1 MIRFVIVGVV
11 VVIALLA
18 NLWQRKRQVDAP
30 TQGAS
35 EVPSQIDR
43 SDFVRP
49 DAPWVVLAFTSATC
63 QTCSDIERK
72 VRVLETNSVA
82 IQILEYT
89 AQRDLHE
96 RYKIDAVPT
105 VLMADANGVVQA
117 NFLGPVSATD
127 LWAAL
132 ARARDSVV

>member
-11 VVIALLA
+11 VVVALLA
-18 NLWQRKRQVDAP
+18 NLWKRKRQVDAP

-35 EVPSQIDR
+35 EVPTQIDR
-43 SDFVRP
+43 ADFVRP
-49 DAPWVVLAFTSATC
+49 DAPWIVLAFTSATC

-72 VRVLETNSVA
+72 VRVLETKSVA
-82 IQILEYT
+82 MQILEYT
-89 AQRDLHE
+89 AERELHE
-96 RYKIDAVPT
+96 RYKIDAVPA

-132 ARARDSVV
+132 ARVRDSVV

>member
-1 MIRFVIVGVV
+1 MMRFAIVGVV
-11 VVIALLA
+11 VIVALLA

-43 SDFVRP
+43 ADFVRP
-49 DAPWVVLAFTSATC
+49 DAPWIVLAFTSATC

-72 VRVLETNSVA
+72 VQVLETKSVA

-89 AQRDLHE
+89 AERDLHA
-96 RYKIDAVPT
+96 RYKIDAVPA
-105 VLMADANGVVQA
+105 VLMADSNGVVQA

>member
-1 MIRFVIVGVV
+1 VIRFVIVGVV

-30 TQGAS
+30 TQGAT

-43 SDFVRP
+43 SDFARP
-49 DAPWVVLAFTSATC
+49 DAPWIVLAFTSATC

-89 AQRDLHE
+89 AERELHE
-96 RYKIDAVPT
+96 RYKVDAVPT
-105 VLMADANGVVQA
+105 VLMADAKGVVQA

>member
-11 VVIALLA
+11 VVVALLA
-18 NLWQRKRQVDAP
+18 NLWQRRRRVDAP

-35 EVPSQIDR
+35 EIPSQIDR

-49 DAPWVVLAFTSATC
+49 DAPWIVLAFTSATC

-89 AQRDLHE
+89 AERELHE
-96 RYKIDAVPT
+96 RYKIDAVPA
-105 VLMADANGVVQA
+105 VLMADASGVVQA

>member
-30 TQGAS
+30 TQGAT

-43 SDFVRP
+43 SDFARP
-49 DAPWVVLAFTSATC
+49 DAPWIVLAFTSATC

-82 IQILEYT
+82 IQILEYM
-89 AQRDLHE
+89 AERELHE
-96 RYKIDAVPT
+96 RYKVDAVPT
-105 VLMADANGVVQA
+105 VLMADAKGVVQA

>member
-1 MIRFVIVGVV
+1 MIRFIIVGVV
-11 VVIALLA
+11 VVVALLA
-18 NLWQRKRQVDAP
+18 NLWKRKRQVDAP

-35 EVPSQIDR
+35 EVPTQIDR
-43 SDFVRP
+43 ADFVRP
-49 DAPWVVLAFTSATC
+49 DAPWIVLAFTSATC

-72 VRVLETNSVA
+72 VRVLETKSVA
-82 IQILEYT
+82 MQILEYT
-89 AQRDLHE
+89 AERELHE
-96 RYKIDAVPT
+96 RYKIEAVPA

-132 ARARDSVV
+132 ARVRDSVV

>member
-1 MIRFVIVGVV
+1 MIRFIIVGVV
-11 VVIALLA
+11 VVVALLA

-49 DAPWVVLAFTSATC
+49 EASWIVLAFTSATC

-72 VRVLETNSVA
+72 VRVLETSSVA

-89 AQRDLHE
+89 AERELHK
-96 RYKIDAVPT
+96 RYKIDAVPA
-105 VLMADANGVVQA
+105 VLMADASGVVQA

-132 ARARDSVV
+132 ARVRDSVV

>member
-1 MIRFVIVGVV
+1 MIRFIIVGVV
-11 VVIALLA
+11 VVVAWLA

-49 DAPWVVLAFTSATC
+49 DASWIVLAFTSATC

-72 VRVLETNSVA
+72 VRVLETSSVA

-89 AQRDLHE
+89 AERELHK
-96 RYKIDAVPT
+96 RYKIDAVPA
-105 VLMADANGVVQA
+105 VLMADASGVVQA

-132 ARARDSVV
+132 ARVRDSVV

>member
-11 VVIALLA
+11 VVVALLA

-35 EVPSQIDR
+35 EVPTQIDR

-49 DAPWVVLAFTSATC
+49 DAPWIVLAFTSATC

-72 VRVLETNSVA
+72 VRVLETKSVA
-82 IQILEYT
+82 MQILEYT
-89 AQRDLHE
+89 AERELHE

-132 ARARDSVV
+132 ARVRDSVV

>member
-30 TQGAS
+30 TQGAT

-43 SDFVRP
+43 SDFARP
-49 DAPWVVLAFTSATC
+49 DAPLIVLAFTSATC

-82 IQILEYT
+82 IQILEYM
-89 AQRDLHE
+89 AERELHE
-96 RYKIDAVPT
+96 RYKVDAVPT

>member
-1 MIRFVIVGVV
+1 MIRFVIFGVV
-11 VVIALLA
+11 VVVALLA

-49 DAPWVVLAFTSATC
+49 DAPWIVLAFTSATC

-72 VRVLETNSVA
+72 VRVLETKSVA

-89 AQRDLHE
+89 AERELHE

>member
-1 MIRFVIVGVV
+1 VIRFVIVGVV
-11 VVIALLA
+11 VVVALVA
-18 NLWQRKRQVDAP
+18 NLWQRRRRVDAP

-35 EVPSQIDR
+35 EIPSQIDR

-49 DAPWVVLAFTSATC
+49 EASWIVLAFTSATC

-72 VRVLETNSVA
+72 VRVLETKSVA
-82 IQILEYT
+82 MQILEYT
-89 AQRDLHE
+89 AERELHK
-96 RYKIDAVPT
+96 RYKIDAVPA
-105 VLMADANGVVQA
+105 VLMADASGVVQA

-132 ARARDSVV
+132 ARVRDSVV

>member
-11 VVIALLA
+11 VVVALLA

-43 SDFVRP
+43 SDFARP
-49 DAPWVVLAFTSATC
+49 DAPWIVLAFTSATC

-82 IQILEYT
+82 IQILEYM
-89 AQRDLHE
+89 AERELHE
-96 RYKIDAVPT
+96 RYKVDAVPT

>member
-49 DAPWVVLAFTSATC
+49 DAPWIVLAFTSATC
-63 QTCSDIERK
+63 QTCSDIERE
-72 VRVLETNSVA
+72 VRGLETNSVA

-89 AQRDLHE
+89 AERELHE

-132 ARARDSVV
+132 ARVRGSVV

>member
-1 MIRFVIVGVV
+1 MIRIVIVGVV
-11 VVIALLA
+11 VVVALLA

-49 DAPWVVLAFTSATC
+49 DASWIVLAFTSATC

-72 VRVLETNSVA
+72 VRVLETSSVA

-89 AQRDLHE
+89 AERELHK
-96 RYKIDAVPT
+96 RYKIDAVPA
-105 VLMADANGVVQA
+105 VLMADASGVVQA

-132 ARARDSVV
+132 ARVRDSVV

>member
-11 VVIALLA
+11 VVVALLA

-43 SDFVRP
+43 SDFARP
-49 DAPWVVLAFTSATC
+49 DAPWIVLAFTSATC

-89 AQRDLHE
+89 AQRELHE
-96 RYKIDAVPT
+96 RYKVDAVPT

>member
-49 DAPWVVLAFTSATC
+49 DAPWIVLAFTSATC

-89 AQRDLHE
+89 AERDLHE

>member
-1 MIRFVIVGVV
+1 VV
-11 VVIALLA
+11 ALLA

-43 SDFVRP
+43 SDFARP
-49 DAPWVVLAFTSATC
+49 DAPWIVLAFTSATC

-89 AQRDLHE
+89 AERELHE
-96 RYKIDAVPT
+96 RYKVDAVPT

>member
-11 VVIALLA
+11 VVVALLA

-30 TQGAS
+30 TQGSS

-43 SDFVRP
+43 ADFARP
-49 DAPWVVLAFTSATC
+49 DAPWIVLAFTSATC

-89 AQRDLHE
+89 AERELHE

>member
-1 MIRFVIVGVV
+1 VIRFVIVGVV

-18 NLWQRKRQVDAP
+18 NLWQRNRQVDAP
-30 TQGAS
+30 TQGAT

-43 SDFVRP
+43 SDFARP
-49 DAPWVVLAFTSATC
+49 GAPWIVLAFTSATC

-89 AQRDLHE
+89 AERELHE
-96 RYKIDAVPT
+96 RYKVDAVPT
-105 VLMADANGVVQA
+105 VLMADAKGVVQA

>member
-1 MIRFVIVGVV
+1 VIRFVVVGAVV
-11 VVIALLA
+11 VVALLA

-30 TQGAS
+30 TQGTS
-35 EVPSQIDR
+35 EVPSQVDR
-43 SDFVRP
+43 ADFVRP
-49 DAPWVVLAFTSATC
+49 DSPWLVLAFTSATC

-89 AQRDLHE
+89 AERELHA
-96 RYKIDAVPT
+96 RYKIDAVPA
-105 VLMADANGVVQA
+105 VLMADSNGVVQA

-132 ARARDSVV
+132 ARVRDSVA

>member
-1 MIRFVIVGVV
+1 MIRFVIVGAVV
-11 VVIALLA
+11 VVALLT
-18 NLWQRKRQVDAP
+18 NLWQRKRHVDAP
-30 TQGAS
+30 TQGTG

-43 SDFVRP
+43 ADFARP
-49 DAPWVVLAFTSATC
+49 DAPWLVLAFTSATC

-89 AQRDLHE
+89 AERELHS
-96 RYKIDAVPT
+96 RYKIEAVPT
-105 VLMADANGVVQA
+105 VLMADSSGVVQA

-132 ARARDSVV
+132 ARVRDSVV

>member
-1 MIRFVIVGVV
+1 MIRFVIVAGVV
-11 VVIALLA
+11 AVALLA
-18 NLWQRKRQVDAP
+18 NVLQRKRQVDAP

-43 SDFVRP
+43 ADFVRP
-49 DAPWVVLAFTSATC
+49 EAPWIVLAFTSATC

-89 AQRDLHE
+89 AERELHA
-96 RYKIDAVPT
+96 RYKIDAVPA
-105 VLMADANGVVQA
+105 VLMADANGVVHA

>member
-11 VVIALLA
+11 VVVALLA

-49 DAPWVVLAFTSATC
+49 DASWIVLAFTSATC

-72 VRVLETNSVA
+72 VRVLETSSVA

-89 AQRDLHE
+89 AERELHK
-96 RYKIDAVPT
+96 RYKIDAVPA
-105 VLMADANGVVQA
+105 VLMADASGVVRA

-132 ARARDSVV
+132 ARVRDSVV

>member
-1 MIRFVIVGVV
+1 MIRFVVVGAVV
-11 VVIALLA
+11 VVALLA

-30 TQGAS
+30 TQGTS
-35 EVPSQIDR
+35 EVPSQVDR
-43 SDFVRP
+43 ADFVRP
-49 DAPWVVLAFTSATC
+49 DSPWLVLAFTSATC

-89 AQRDLHE
+89 AERELHA
-96 RYKIDAVPT
+96 RYKIDAVPA
-105 VLMADANGVVQA
+105 VLMADSNGAVQA

-127 LWAAL
+127 LLAAL
-132 ARARDSVV
+132 ARVRDSVA

>member
-11 VVIALLA
+11 VVVALLA

-49 DAPWVVLAFTSATC
+49 DASWIVLAFTSATC
-63 QTCSDIERK
+63 QTCSDFERK
-72 VRVLETNSVA
+72 VRVLETSSVA

-89 AQRDLHE
+89 AERELHK
-96 RYKIDAVPT
+96 RYKIDAVPA
-105 VLMADANGVVQA
+105 VLMADASGVVQA

>member
-18 NLWQRKRQVDAP
+18 NLWQRKRKVDAP
-30 TQGAS
+30 TQGAN

-43 SDFVRP
+43 ADFARP
-49 DAPWVVLAFTSATC
+49 DAPWIVLAFTSATC

-89 AQRDLHE
+89 AERELHE
-96 RYKIDAVPT
+96 RYKIDAVPA

>member
-11 VVIALLA
+11 VVVALLA

-49 DAPWVVLAFTSATC
+49 DAPWIVLAFTSATC

-72 VRVLETNSVA
+72 VRVLETSSVA
-82 IQILEYT
+82 IQILEFT
-89 AQRDLHE
+89 AERELHK
-96 RYKIDAVPT
+96 RYKIDAVPA
-105 VLMADANGVVQA
+105 VLMADASGVVQA

>member
-49 DAPWVVLAFTSATC
+49 DAPWIVLAFTSATC

-72 VRVLETNSVA
+72 ARVLETNSVA

-89 AQRDLHE
+89 AERELHE

>member
-11 VVIALLA
+11 VVVALLA

-49 DAPWVVLAFTSATC
+49 EASWIVLAFTSATC

-72 VRVLETNSVA
+72 VRVLETSSVA

-89 AQRDLHE
+89 AERELHK
-96 RYKIDAVPT
+96 RYKIDAVPA
-105 VLMADANGVVQA
+105 VLMADASGVVQA

-132 ARARDSVV
+132 ARVRDSVV

>member
-1 MIRFVIVGVV
+1 MIRFIIVGVV
-11 VVIALLA
+11 VVVALLA

-49 DAPWVVLAFTSATC
+49 DASWIVLAFTSATC

-72 VRVLETNSVA
+72 VRVLETSSVA

-89 AQRDLHE
+89 AERELHE
-96 RYKIDAVPT
+96 RYKIDAVPA

-132 ARARDSVV
+132 ARVRDSVV

>member
-30 TQGAS
+30 TQGAT

-43 SDFVRP
+43 SDFLRP

-82 IQILEYT
+82 IQILEYM
-89 AQRDLHE
+89 AQRELHE

>member
-43 SDFVRP
+43 ADFTRS
-49 DAPWVVLAFTSATC
+49 DAPWIVLAFTSATC

-89 AQRDLHE
+89 AERELHE
-96 RYKIDAVPT
+96 RYKIDAVPA
-105 VLMADANGVVQA
+105 VLMADASGVVQA

>member
-49 DAPWVVLAFTSATC
+49 DAPWIVLAFTSATC

>member
-11 VVIALLA
+11 VVVALVA
-18 NLWQRKRQVDAP
+18 NLWQRRRRVDAP

-35 EVPSQIDR
+35 EIPSQIDR

-49 DAPWVVLAFTSATC
+49 EASWIVLAFTSATC

-72 VRVLETNSVA
+72 VRVLETSSVA
-82 IQILEYT
+82 IQILEFT
-89 AQRDLHE
+89 AERELHK
-96 RYKIDAVPT
+96 RYKIDAVPA
-105 VLMADANGVVQA
+105 VLMADASGVVQA

>member
-1 MIRFVIVGVV
+1 VIRFVIVGVV

-30 TQGAS
+30 TQGAT

-43 SDFVRP
+43 SDFARP
-49 DAPWVVLAFTSATC
+49 DAPWIVLAFTSATC

-89 AQRDLHE
+89 AERELHE
-96 RYKIDAVPT
+96 RYKVDAVPT

-132 ARARDSVV
+132 ARARDAVV

>member
-1 MIRFVIVGVV
+1 MRFTIVGVV
-11 VVIALLA
+11 VIVALLA

-43 SDFVRP
+43 ADFVRP
-49 DAPWVVLAFTSATC
+49 DAPWIVLAFTSATC

-72 VRVLETNSVA
+72 VQVLETKSVA

-89 AQRDLHE
+89 AERDLHA
-96 RYKIDAVPT
+96 RYKIDAVPA
-105 VLMADANGVVQA
+105 VLMADSNGVVQA

>member
-1 MIRFVIVGVV
+1 MIRFIIVGVV
-11 VVIALLA
+11 VVVALLA

-49 DAPWVVLAFTSATC
+49 DASWIVLAFTSATC

-72 VRVLETNSVA
+72 VRVLETSSVA
-82 IQILEYT
+82 IQILDFT
-89 AQRDLHE
+89 AERELHE

-105 VLMADANGVVQA
+105 VLIADANGVVQA

-132 ARARDSVV
+132 ARVRDSVV

>member
-11 VVIALLA
+11 VVVALLA

-49 DAPWVVLAFTSATC
+49 DASWIVLAFTSATC

-89 AQRDLHE
+89 AQRELHE

-132 ARARDSVV
+132 ARVRDSVV